1 MLIAVTVMPIAFG
14 MISRPPPDPSA
25 PAAAGPV
32 TAAVTLAAIVL
43 LALFGGAVTFV
54 RLREV
59 EIVEDFSLA
68 GVTAALA
75 VFVLG
80 AIAVSGDMEIAGAGA
95 VAVAIVLA
103 ARRSA
108 HAFLEKIT
116 WLELRAALVLLAMT
130 LIALP
135 LLPNRTIDPWDALN
149 PFELWLLTV
158 MIALISCTGYAAI
171 RIAGPSRGI
180 VFAGAAGGL
189 ASSTATT
196 LSFARFA
203 AKAPDNA
210 RRLAAG
216 AIIAGA
222 LSAGRVAIIGGA
234 LAPQLIRPLGLAM
247 APVVVIFLVAAWL
260 LIRRS
265 QSGAKT
271 PGLNLDNPLDLA
283 GVLRFGA
290 LLGGVTL
297 ASRLLLDWLGAGTL
311 YLVAAVSGLVDV
323 DAITLSTI
331 CRLHPPRG
339 QRMMRRRLCFQGRA
353 HVFRKIP
360 AIPRQG
366 LQGRGF
372 HQCARGA
379 PGADPRRISRAQ
391 GPLCRIQ
398 CAGHDPVLR
407 LGPDPLARGGRGR
420 TRRPAQGRRRR
431 DAGAEQAQT
440 LRIL

>member
-1 MLIAVTVMPIAFG
+1 MELIETVQRLTAALAIGILVGVVRGWQEREHRDDGIRRAGVRTFG
-14 MISRPPPDPSA
+14 LAGLLGGLAGHLLALS
-25 PAAAGPV
+25 GPV
-32 TAAVTLAAIVL
+32 LPAVL
-43 LALFGGAVTFV
+43 LSLFGGAVIVV

-108 HAFLEKIT
+108 HAFLEKLT

-203 AKAPDNA
+203 VKTPDNA
-210 RRLAAG
+210 SRLAAG

-234 LAPQLIRPLGLAM
+234 LAPQLARPLGLAM
-247 APVVVIFLVAAWL
+247 APVVVIFLAAAWL
-260 LIRRS
+260 LMRRN
-265 QSGAKT
+265 QSGGKT
-271 PGLNLDNPLDLA
+271 PGLTLDNPLDLA

-290 LLGGVTL
+290 LLGVVTL

-311 YLVAAVSGLVDV
+311 FLVAAVSGLVDV
-323 DAITLSTI
+323 DAITLSTA
-331 CRLHPPRG
+331 RL
-339 QRMMRRRLCFQGRA
+339 
-353 HVFRKIP
+353 
-360 AIPRQG
+360 
-366 LQGRGF
+366 
-372 HQCARGA
+372 
-379 PGADPRRISRAQ
+379 
-391 GPLCRIQ
+391 
-398 CAGHDPVLR
+398 AGGEVAAGTAAAAVL
-407 LGPDPLARGGRGR
+407 LAVAVNMVAKAVLALVAGGRGYGMPLAVV
-420 TRRPAQGRRRR
+420 TGLGVLGGA
-431 DAGAEQAQT
+431 AGLALQQLLPGA
-440 LRIL
+440 

>member
-1 MLIAVTVMPIAFG
+1 MDLIETVQ
-14 MISRPPPDPSA
+14 RL
-25 PAAAGPV
+25 AAALAIGILVGVVRGWQEREHRDDGIRRAGVRTFGLAGLLGGLAGHLHALTGPV
-32 TAAVTLAAIVL
+32 LPAVL
-43 LALFGGAVTFV
+43 LALFGGAVIVV

-103 ARRSA
+103 ARRGA

-210 RRLAAG
+210 SRLAAG

-247 APVVVIFLVAAWL
+247 APVVVIFLAAAWL

-265 QSGAKT
+265 QSGTKT
-271 PGLNLDNPLDLA
+271 PGLSLDNPLDLA

-290 LLGGVTL
+290 LLGIVTL

-323 DAITLSTI
+323 DAITLSTA
-331 CRLHPPRG
+331 RLAG
-339 QRMMRRRLCFQGRA
+339 GEVMAGTA
-353 HVFRKIP
+353 AA
-360 AIPRQG
+360 AI
-366 LQGRGF
+366 LL
-372 HQCARGA
+372 AVA
-379 PGADPRRISRAQ
+379 VNMVTKA
-391 GPLCRIQ
+391 
-398 CAGHDPVLR
+398 VLA
-407 LGPDPLARGGRGR
+407 LAAGGRGYGMPLAVV
-420 TRRPAQGRRRR
+420 TGLGVLGGA
-431 DAGAEQAQT
+431 AGLALQQ
-440 LRIL
+440 ILPGG